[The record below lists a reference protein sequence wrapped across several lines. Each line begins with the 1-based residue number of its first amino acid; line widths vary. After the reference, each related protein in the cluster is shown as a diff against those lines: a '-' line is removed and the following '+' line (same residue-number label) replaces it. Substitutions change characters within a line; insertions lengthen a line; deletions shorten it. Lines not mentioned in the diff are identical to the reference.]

1 MPIAPRRRT
10 LAIVLT
16 LLAAAAVAAA
26 LTADRWTPQAG
37 VWLQQGWQ
45 ALTGAGSAPAS
56 RTGASAATG
65 RATSAP
71 SPAPAPAD
79 AASVSAPRP
88 RKCVQGGS
96 VLYTDQSCP
105 PGSTEQALEGG
116 SITLMPR

>member
-1 MPIAPRRRT
+1 MPIPARRRT

-26 LTADRWTPQAG
+26 LTAERWTPQAG

-45 ALTGAGSAPAS
+45 ALTGADSASAS
-56 RTGASAATG
+56 RSGASAATG
-65 RATSAP
+65 KAP
-71 SPAPAPAD
+71 SASAPAD

-96 VLYTDQSCP
+96 VLYTDQPCP

>member
-1 MPIAPRRRT
+1 MPISARRRSQV
-10 LAIVLT
+10 LVLT

-26 LTADRWTPQAG
+26 LTADRWTPQVG

-45 ALTGAGSAPAS
+45 ALIGAGSAPAS
-56 RTGASAATG
+56 RTGSPPAAG
-65 RATSAP
+65 RAAAAS
-71 SPAPAPAD
+71 SPASAPAD

-96 VLYTDQSCP
+96 VLYTDQPCP
-105 PGSTEQALEGG
+105 PGSNEQALEGG